1 MLKRILK
8 RLFPLHFSSAR
19 INSEGIFSI
28 PAVKI
33 QATGKS
39 HDVVL
44 KMIAGRDSPTFE
56 IISIT
61 PPAPA
66 MGVASAPSLTFRCNV
81 CGNTNHDVHLEL
93 VKNREAQSCGHCGSS
108 LRMRSIVH
116 VLSMELFGKSMVLP
130 DFPHDPGI
138 LGAGMSDWDG
148 YALPLSK
155 KLGYTN
161 TFYHKEP
168 RLDIMQ
174 TPKESDGRYDFLISS
189 DVFEHIPPPV
199 SVAFVNARKLLKPDG
214 VLIFTVPYKKEGES
228 EEYFPELYDFRIAT
242 VGDKQI
248 LINVTRDGVEQIFDN
263 LVFHGGDGFTL
274 EMRLLSEGGLLQELE
289 NAGFEQIKIYDENCP
304 EYGIVWPIS
313 WALPIAARPRGS
325 STRFH
330 V

>member
-8 RLFPLHFSSAR
+8 RLLSLRCSSAR
-19 INSEGIFSI
+19 INSEGIFTI

-44 KMIAGRDSPTFE
+44 KMIAGHDSPAFE

-61 PPAPA
+61 PPVPA
-66 MGVASAPSLTFRCNV
+66 MGACAPSLTFRCNV
-81 CGNTNHDVHLEL
+81 CGNTNHDVPLEL
-93 VKNREAQSCGHCGSS
+93 VKNREAQSCGHCRSS

-116 VLSMELFGKSMVLP
+116 ALSMELFGKSMALP
-130 DFPHDPGI
+130 DFPRDPGI
-138 LGAGMSDWDG
+138 IGAGMSDWDG

-228 EEYFPELYDFRIAT
+228 EEYFPELHDFKIVTA
-242 VGDKQI
+242 GDKQI
-248 LINVTRDGVEQIFDN
+248 LINVTRDGVEQTFDN
-263 LVFHGGDGFTL
+263 LVFHGGEGFTL
-274 EMRLLSEGGLLQELE
+274 EMRMLSEGGLLQELAK
-289 NAGFEQIKIYDENCP
+289 AGFEQVKIYNENYP
-304 EYGIVWPIS
+304 EYGIIWPIS
-313 WALPIAARPRGS
+313 WALPVAARPRAS
-325 STRFH
+325 SAQLH